1 MPLFQRDQSPLLA
14 VDIDGVISLFG
25 FEGKEAHD
33 VRKEPPRGEFH
44 LVDGMVHCISRAA
57 GDRLRHLSQTYELV
71 WCSGWEDRAN
81 DHLTQ
86 LLGLPE
92 LPYLTFDG
100 QAEWGTAHW
109 KLAPLERYARE
120 RPLAWI
126 DDSLDRSCYEWAERR
141 PEPTLLVPT
150 DPERGLEQAQV
161 ETLERWARDGFE
173 EG

>member
-1 MPLFQRDQSPLLA
+1 MTEDDRKPLLA
-14 VDIDGVISLFG
+14 IDIDGVISLFG
-25 FEGKEAHD
+25 FENQGAAQ
-33 VRKEPPRGEFH
+33 VGAQTQRGEFH
-44 LVDGMVHCISRAA
+44 LVDGMLHFISRQA
-57 GDRLRHLSQTYELV
+57 GEGLRRLADSYDLI

-81 DHLTQ
+81 DHLTGI
-86 LLGLPE
+86 LGLPP

-100 QAEWGTAHW
+100 QARFGTAHW
-109 KLAPLERYARE
+109 KLRPLERYARE